1 MSVTSSAIQ
10 DPISKIVS
18 YKGLTGC
25 HRRSGIPRSNSPDT
39 WYVAAQSDRRVGT
52 GSPCPVRLWDS
63 VLPSVIVQA
72 GHMACQSCEVLV
84 EPVQGVARGSK
95 NSLAMAEA
103 AYLLIALDRNTPA
116 AV

>member
-1 MSVTSSAIQ
+1 M
-10 DPISKIVS
+10 
-18 YKGLTGC
+18 
-25 HRRSGIPRSNSPDT
+25 
-39 WYVAAQSDRRVGT
+39 
-52 GSPCPVRLWDS
+52 
-63 VLPSVIVQA
+63 LPSVIVQA

-116 AV
+116 AVAGQIRKIPGVVDAHITMGEFDVVALVEQAETKGFPGVAAAVQRVEGVSKVVTCVVVRP